1 MATKKRKVDQEDDLL
16 SAPNHH
22 DSSDHKTPRQTLYF
36 PIPDDAPAAAGDGDG
51 DGDDYAGA
59 EEEDEDLGKL
69 LEPFPREQLISLLRS
84 AAARDPRTLD
94 EILSAADADPA
105 HRKLF
110 VHGLGWETTSEGL
123 RAAFA
128 RYGEIEDCRVI
139 VDKPSGRSKG
149 YGFVQFRHRSSAS
162 RALREP
168 QKLIDNR
175 MTACQLAS
183 TGPTPHGHQQH
194 NPSPNPLPN
203 PSHSPNPNPNP
214 STTYS
219 DNLPRKIYVANVH
232 ADIDGTRLY
241 NFFAK
246 FGEIEEGPLGFD
258 RQTGKAKGF
267 ALFVYK
273 TLEGAQKALEEP
285 IKNFEGHLLQCQR
298 ATDGRN
304 KAASG
309 PMINPSGN
317 EVVAAMNMPQSIA
330 AYNGV
335 VGMGGMTPDMGL
347 AQQTALLN
355 QGFLGMGAPQAFVQ
369 GMQPNAAMLAML
381 AAAGQNPAAFGFNPA
396 VLASLNPAFAAAA
409 LGAGAQPTMAP
420 SAVTQTSPIQGLGVG
435 SIGYQTAGFQG
446 GPPGFQGPSVLQ
458 GPPGFQGPPGYQ
470 GTTPVTQQGGAAG
483 TAGVAPYQAGP
494 AGQAQMPRPPIGHM
508 GGYGQQH

>member
-36 PIPDDAPAAAGDGDG
+36 PIPDDAPAAAGTATATATTTPALRRRTRTWGSSWSRSRG
-51 DGDDYAGA
+51 NSSSPSSA
-59 EEEDEDLGKL
+59 
-69 LEPFPREQLISLLRS
+69 PPRR
-84 AAARDPRTLD
+84 ATP
-94 EILSAADADPA
+94 
-105 HRKLF
+105 
-110 VHGLGWETTSEGL
+110 TTSEGL

-298 ATDGRN
+298 ATDGDATECGNARH
-304 KAASG
+304 AGGGRAESG
-309 PMINPSGN
+309 CFWLQSSGAC
-317 EVVAAMNMPQSIA
+317 VAE
-330 AYNGV
+330 
-335 VGMGGMTPDMGL
+335 
-347 AQQTALLN
+347 
-355 QGFLGMGAPQAFVQ
+355 
-369 GMQPNAAMLAML
+369 
-381 AAAGQNPAAFGFNPA
+381 
-396 VLASLNPAFAAAA
+396 PAFAAAA